1 MSDPLDLKNI
11 IEVEEI
17 RKLLISHPDLLSLFE
32 MVIIIANN
40 RINEEKQSKDPPL
53 EDNVEPDLSDHE
65 SDDEDT

>member
-1 MSDPLDLKNI
+1 MSEPLDLKNI